1 MGRTY
6 TTVEL
11 KTTYF
16 EQRLKNMDLIK
27 SQTLIRSDGS
37 EVEAKSALSEKDLVL
52 IYFSAKWCPQ
62 SERYTPMLKEFYE
75 KVSDK
80 GVEIIF
86 ASWDKSSEEMLSNM
100 KESHGDWLALKHDF
114 DGLTDPICT
123 FNFTKERYPVQKMYK
138 CATCDMADPGYCIC
152 EVCINT
158 CHEGCDVSLYA
169 DRGDT
174 DGIGRG
180 FCDCGAEGSEGKRVC
195 KKLKGMYTVHNFCF
209 NKVSSEIA

>member
-1 MGRTY
+1 
-6 TTVEL
+6 
-11 KTTYF
+11 
-16 EQRLKNMDLIK
+16 
-27 SQTLIRSDGS
+27 
-37 EVEAKSALSEKDLVL
+37 
-52 IYFSAKWCPQ
+52 
-62 SERYTPMLKEFYE
+62 
-75 KVSDK
+75 
-80 GVEIIF
+80 
-86 ASWDKSSEEMLSNM
+86 
-100 KESHGDWLALKHDF
+100 
-114 DGLTDPICT
+114 
-123 FNFTKERYPVQKMYK
+123 MYK

-209 NKVSSEIA
+209 NKVSSEIKSGSKTFRQVQKLFMHKKFILFSYPHETW

>member
-16 EQRLKNMDLIK
+16 EKRLKNMDLIK

-37 EVEAKSALSEKDLVL
+37 EVGAKSALSEKDLVL

-100 KESHGDWLALKHDF
+100 KESHGD
-114 DGLTDPICT
+114 
-123 FNFTKERYPVQKMYK
+123 
-138 CATCDMADPGYCIC
+138 
-152 EVCINT
+152 
-158 CHEGCDVSLYA
+158 
-169 DRGDT
+169 T

-180 FCDCGAEGSEGKRVC
+180 FCDCGAEGSEGKGVC
-195 KKLKGMYTVHNFCF
+195 KKLKEKSSGIREELEEKFEVEDLPTLVVMRADGTLVTENGVEDIIDEEASDVIEEWKVRGTEADNFCEIVKGS
-209 NKVSSEIA
+209 NLIKADESSKP

>member
-16 EQRLKNMDLIK
+16 EKRLKNMDLIK

-52 IYFSAKWCPQ
+52 IYFSARWCPQ

-75 KVSDK
+75 KVSNK
-80 GVEIIF
+80 GVEVIF

-114 DGLTDPICT
+114 DGSTDKK
-123 FNFTKERYPVQKMYK
+123 FSQQKQ
-138 CATCDMADPGYCIC
+138 IFE
-152 EVCINT
+152 EVAYI
-158 CHEGCDVSLYA
+158 
-169 DRGDT
+169 
-174 DGIGRG
+174 
-180 FCDCGAEGSEGKRVC
+180 
-195 KKLKGMYTVHNFCF
+195 KK
-209 NKVSSEIA
+209 S

>member
-1 MGRTY
+1 
-6 TTVEL
+6 
-11 KTTYF
+11 
-16 EQRLKNMDLIK
+16 MDLIK

-80 GVEIIF
+80 GVEVIF

-114 DGLTDPICT
+114 DGSTGK
-123 FNFTKERYPVQKMYK
+123 NFLEQK
-138 CATCDMADPGYCIC
+138 
-152 EVCINT
+152 
-158 CHEGCDVSLYA
+158 
-169 DRGDT
+169 
-174 DGIGRG
+174 
-180 FCDCGAEGSEGKRVC
+180 
-195 KKLKGMYTVHNFCF
+195 
-209 NKVSSEIA
+209 